1 MTKSSFDEYFQK
13 SLISK
18 KQVGETHWLER
29 CESEFGEEF
38 VRDVKAVWNVFY
50 IYLPLPL
57 FWALF
62 YQQGSRWTFQA
73 SKMNGY
79 ITEDITIEPENMQV
93 HLLIW
98 KYFSK
103 LFQVANSVIM
113 LLFIP
118 LFNYIIYPVLAKI
131 NLLQTSLQRIG
142 VGFFMAALSF
152 GVSGILDLQLEVNL
166 ILKIFSKYILNHFHA
181 LAFKWFENI
190 LQSHEDG
197 SISILWQLPQY
208 LFMTMAEI
216 LFGISTMEFCYS
228 QVEYKKKY

>member
-1 MTKSSFDEYFQK
+1 MNSFRKVWYQRNR
-13 SLISK
+13 
-18 KQVGETHWLER
+18 LER
-29 CESEFGEEF
+29 LTGWRGVSQSLERSLWLMWRLCGMFSIFIFLCPSSGPCSIN
-38 VRDVKAVWNVFY
+38 RDQDGHSKLARWMDTSLNTS
-50 IYLPLPL
+50 PLNQKTCRFL
-57 FWALF
+57 
-62 YQQGSRWTFQA
+62 YS
-73 SKMNGY
+73 Y
-79 ITEDITIEPENMQV
+79 ENN
-93 HLLIW
+93 
-98 KYFSK
+98 FSK